1 MSSLHPNVP
10 TGRIAKVFYPFLV
23 IGIILASEIAAI
35 CSINFLYHGISIS
48 WQNWSTFLIA
58 APLAALLVGLP
69 VWSLYVI
76 QAENVTIKRGIA
88 VGSLCSI
95 AAHPIMWM
103 IISISNFLLYI
114 FTHRLDSNLS
124 SSAGTLLIAVLFGLI
139 YVGWITTIVGGIAG
153 ALLICLQR
161 ALTLPVEPQKQHM
174 L

>member
-1 MSSLHPNVP
+1 MSSLHPDVP
-10 TGRIAKVFYPFLV
+10 TRRIAKAFYPFLI

-35 CSINFLYHGISIS
+35 CSINFLYHGLSIS
-48 WQNWSTFLIA
+48 WQNWSTILIA

-76 QAENVTIKRGIA
+76 QAKKVTIKRGIA

-114 FTHRLDSNLS
+114 FKHQLDPNLPS
-124 SSAGTLLIAVLFGLI
+124 GSGVLITTLFSLI

-153 ALLICLQR
+153 ALLICLQH
-161 ALTLPVEPQKQHM
+161 ALTLPAEPQKQHT